1 MEAGTSLRYF
11 SGEDCDHREY
21 RRWKQWA
28 LNKMRTMDKLPEE
41 ARGSFL
47 WTLLTGRALEVV
59 EHLKESDYQVKGG
72 EETILDLLDK
82 RWPEL
87 DRTDEIGENIAD
99 VFALKAREGE
109 SIRQWCAR
117 SRECFDKCARKT
129 GVKFPEE
136 ARGWILLN
144 CSGMNEEQRA
154 VCLARAQGE
163 LKFDTLSQSMRS
175 CFPEYTD
182 MKKRLLAATWR
193 EKRAELNMVQK
204 GRKFSTEVLL
214 VSSPGFAVL
223 DSGCGKTIIGR
234 STLAAFQEI
243 WRQHG
248 VPQPAEKPE
257 QNCFRFGNGEQE
269 VSQTIVDLPVFLAGR
284 PGYVK
289 AAVVKGKAPLLL
301 SRPALQKLQARLD
314 FDRDRLTLFEGQF
327 EVPLEVNSAG
337 QYTIPVTAF
346 PPNAQALFPAAPMVE
361 PTPNE
366 WTIVIRG
373 LSLTV
378 HTPSMTE
385 EQLNVMHWKA
395 KQHRQLMAQ
404 VTAGIS
410 DAELTVNSSSIMSRW
425 LSDPQGMPSEII
437 CDPHRA
443 NIADAFSSILE
454 QGGATFKL
462 TAADA
467 HWQLGQPQS
476 VAERLQRSP
485 VQPDIIMTEGSKHS
499 GEASESTSVA
509 DKAADFR
516 EAEPAVEHVRKPK
529 DGVPEPPPHADELDP
544 STGYGPASAT
554 VKMTQ
559 AESEEC
565 CKLVLKARQC
575 GVWDEILRR
584 VRDYEDIRLD
594 EAWLGAKSGP
604 MSDGAK
610 RLRDERSCSTAP
622 TYSGGSMALATAAP
636 TPSTAKMP
644 GTPHAEADKYPPG
657 ISSLEQWGKC
667 MVAFGKYKGALSYSE
682 LFEGTA
688 DGMAG
693 YRAWCLNHAQSG
705 SAALKDLVA
714 YLEIRGSSAG
724 GSQDVIPGSSIAR
737 TFKT

>member
-1 MEAGTSLRYF
+1 MT
-11 SGEDCDHREY
+11 
-21 RRWKQWA
+21 Q
-28 LNKMRTMDKLPEE
+28 
-41 ARGSFL
+41 
-47 WTLLTGRALEVV
+47 
-59 EHLKESDYQVKGG
+59 LKTK
-72 EETILDLLDK
+72 
-82 RWPEL
+82 
-87 DRTDEIGENIAD
+87 
-99 VFALKAREGE
+99 
-109 SIRQWCAR
+109 
-117 SRECFDKCARKT
+117 
-129 GVKFPEE
+129 
-136 ARGWILLN
+136 
-144 CSGMNEEQRA
+144 
-154 VCLARAQGE
+154 
-163 LKFDTLSQSMRS
+163 
-175 CFPEYTD
+175 D

-204 GRKFSTEVLL
+204 GRKFSAPDPRRAGGTGKDFKRSFRVQVEELKQRTRCRRCGKIGHWQRECKAPASATIGSSAPQASHAAGAVQVVGTELPEHFICTAAACPETEVLL

-378 HTPSMTE
+378 HTPSMTVARGRE

-410 DAELTVNSSSIMSRW
+410 DAELTVNSSSIMSRVRSILVKPANQLQW
-425 LSDPQGMPSEII
+425 PTKQPIFVKLSRQSNMSESPKTVCPSLRLTRMNLTQAPAMGQPGRPADVFTRKTDPQLYTGRVVEY
-437 CDPHRA
+437 
-443 NIADAFSSILE
+443 E
-454 QGGATFKL
+454 Y
-462 TAADA
+462 
-467 HWQLGQPQS
+467 
-476 VAERLQRSP
+476 
-485 VQPDIIMTEGSKHS
+485 S
-499 GEASESTSVA
+499 GV
-509 DKAADFR
+509 
-516 EAEPAVEHVRKPK
+516 
-529 DGVPEPPPHADELDP
+529 
-544 STGYGPASAT
+544 SAT